1 MTRRAP
7 RAAPNA
13 IVVALVTLVLVLGS
27 GWLASSASA
36 AAGPKRPH
44 KLAAKRHAKK
54 RPSLSLRAVQIA
66 NHLTG
71 IPYRWGGASPRAGFD
86 CSGLVR
92 YVYGKVGIDLPH
104 HAASQYGHGRRVS
117 RGSLRAGDLVFFSVS
132 ATSASTPVAESSST
146 HPARRDRPLVAALVA
161 RQLLRRQAPLRS
173 VEGLAAVVSARRRG
187 TWPPPAFRAL
197 PLSPRS

>member
-44 KLAAKRHAKK
+44 KLTAKRHAKK

-117 RGSLRAGDLVFFSVS
+117 RGSLRAGDLVFFSGLGHVGIYAGS
-132 ATSASTPVAESSST
+132 GKFIHAPRRGATVRWSRLSSHGSYYG
-146 HPARRDRPLVAALVA
+146 ARRLFAA
-161 RQLLRRQAPLRS
+161 
-173 VEGLAAVVSARRRG
+173 
-187 TWPPPAFRAL
+187 
-197 PLSPRS
+197 